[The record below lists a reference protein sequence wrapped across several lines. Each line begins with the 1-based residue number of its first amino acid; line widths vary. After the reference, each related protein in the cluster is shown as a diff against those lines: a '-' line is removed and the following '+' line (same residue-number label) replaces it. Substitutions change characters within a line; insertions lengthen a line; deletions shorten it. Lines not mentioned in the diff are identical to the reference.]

1 MNLSVQPGKR
11 MGQRAGTSLLATVLA
26 AFAGIHGAGPV
37 AAAERLTQVRM
48 SIDEDPI
55 VLRLASSL
63 GYLKQEGI
71 SIAPVDLEKIS
82 KADYLMQEPLT
93 RGQIDASYHWFN
105 HTVFGARHR
114 LAVKAVMMINDAPG
128 MTVLVANRVKDRIR
142 SAADFRGI
150 HVADGAQYGTKAVIT
165 GYLARKAGVAPQSFT
180 PVMVKSEGRLDAVLQ
195 GLKDGTVDVMT
206 FQEPMT
212 SALLESNMVSRLYD
226 LNSAQTTTAAL
237 GAAFPAQSLL
247 MSPQYIETHPNTVQ
261 HLVNALV
268 KAMRFVNSH
277 TAEQIA
283 EQLPPDYFDGK
294 DRLAQVKLIRNTLP
308 TYAKGDYSF
317 SAAAVQLVVDAIKA
331 SDFDSSEEGR
341 WRATG
346 DNSNVEVS
354 QLYDNRFV
362 LKAMKAVPA
371 AIPHSAGSAAEPLGF
386 DLAGLPLYQW
396 VPSQEDRVANH
407 CHGAVCEG
415 VWGVIRIHGTELTQ
429 HLVHLWQDNFLKL
442 HPNIR
447 FGDYFVPNGFGGLI
461 ADTADLNV
469 MGHTAWRSDLKAF
482 EEVYGYPPLEI
493 MFATGAFN
501 RGKGNSPGVVFFV
514 NRDNPIS
521 RLSLKQLDGIFGAE
535 RTGGWKG
542 TTWST
547 EAARAADDNIRTWG
561 QLGLAGEWA
570 DQPIRIYG
578 LDATLSNWSDLIQ
591 QVVFDGGDKWNPA
604 IKEMVRGGSK
614 APSDAQIVSSVAN
627 DRYGIGFNLMRV
639 VEKER
644 KVKPL
649 AIATAEAGPY
659 IAPTEETMYRRTYP
673 LSNAV
678 YIYINRG
685 PGEPI
690 SPRLKEFLTYILSR
704 QGQQDVVDD
713 GLFLPLN
720 PQAAGEQRE
729 KLR

>member
-1 MNLSVQPGKR
+1 MNVTIGTGKR
-11 MGQRAGTSLLATVLA
+11 MDRPSVASLRAVALA
-26 AFAGIHGAGPV
+26 AFVGSVATVPI
-37 AAAERLTQVRM
+37 AAAETLTAVRM
-48 SIDEDPI
+48 TIDEDPI

-63 GYLKQEGI
+63 GYLTQEGI
-71 SIAPVDLEKIS
+71 RIVPVDLEKIS
-82 KADYLMQEPLT
+82 KADYLMQEPLVK
-93 RGQIDASYHWFN
+93 GQIDASYHWFN
-105 HTVFGARHR
+105 HTIFGARHH
-114 LAVKAVMMINDAPG
+114 LPVKAVMVINDAPG

-150 HVADGAQYGTKAVIT
+150 HIADGAQYGTKAVIT
-165 GYLARKAGVAPQSFT
+165 GYLAKKAGVAPGSFT
-180 PVMVKSEGRLDAVLQ
+180 PVAVKSEGRLDAVLKA
-195 GLKDGTVDVMT
+195 LKEGTVDVMT

-212 SALLESNMVSRLYD
+212 SALLESNMVSSLYD

-247 MSPQYIETHPNTVQ
+247 MSPQYIEAHPDTAQ

-268 KAMRFVNSH
+268 RTMRFVNSH

-283 EQLPPDYFDGK
+283 ERLPPDYFEGK
-294 DRLAQVKLIRNTLP
+294 DRLAQVKLIRTTLP

-317 SAAAVQLVVDAIKA
+317 SAAAVQLVVDAIEA
-331 SDFDSSEEGR
+331 SDFDSSAEGQ

-346 DNSNVEVS
+346 ENSNVDVG

-362 LKAMKAVPA
+362 LKAMNETLSGLPQSAPDA
-371 AIPHSAGSAAEPLGF
+371 AKPHDF
-386 DLAGLPLYQW
+386 DLSGLPPYQW
-396 VPSQEDRVANH
+396 TPSQEDRTANH

-447 FGDYFVPNGFGGLI
+447 FGDYFVPNGFSGLT
-461 ADTADLNV
+461 ADTADINV

-493 MFATGAFN
+493 MFATGGFN

-521 RLSLKQLDGIFGAE
+521 GLSLNQLDGIFGAE

-547 EAARAADDNIRTWG
+547 DAARSAKDNIRTWG
-561 QLGLAGEWA
+561 QLGLTGEWA
-570 DQPIRIYG
+570 DKPIHIYG

-591 QVVFDGGDKWNPA
+591 QVVFKGGDKWNPA
-604 IKEMVRGGSK
+604 LREMVRGGNK
-614 APSDAQIVSSVAN
+614 APSDAQIVGSVAD

-639 VEKER
+639 VQREP
-644 KVKPL
+644 KVKTL
-649 AIATAEAGPY
+649 AIAASGAGPY
-659 IAPTEETMYRRTYP
+659 ITPTEETMYRRTYP

-678 YIYINRG
+678 YIYINRP

-690 SPRLKEFLTYILSR
+690 SSRLREFLTYILSR

-720 PQAAGEQRE
+720 PQAAREQRE
-729 KLR
+729 QLQ